1 MDQVREFLKR
11 RGAPEH
17 VVNGGLAGLIQTWES
32 VVESVKRGYN
42 LGLDDYLNDMDV
54 RQLIHEALALA
65 PSEQAYLE
73 RVRRADEA
81 IKRLVKPLGRSLW
94 GEKNAAKRGWSAEKN
109 WWYFAVPVNAG
120 PELTDDLKETSR

>member
-1 MDQVREFLKR
+1 MDPVREFLKR

-17 VVNGGLAGLIQTWES
+17 VVNGGLAGLVQTWER

-81 IKRLVKPLGRSLW
+81 IKRLLKPLGRSLW
-94 GEKNAAKRGWSAEKN
+94 GEKNAAERGWSAENN
-109 WWYFAVPVNAG
+109 WWYFAIPVNAG
-120 PELTDDLKETSR
+120 PELTEDLKEKD